1 MRRREFITLLG
12 AAATWPLAAR
22 AQQAMPVIGFL
33 NSPSPEAFGP
43 NVAGFRQGLQEAAY
57 VEGTNIAIDYRWAGG
72 QYNKLPALAAELV
85 NRKVSVIAAT
95 GGIPS
100 ARSAKEA
107 NGNVTGV
114 AFLVNT
120 LGKAT

>member
-1 MRRREFITLLG
+1 
-12 AAATWPLAAR
+12 
-22 AQQAMPVIGFL
+22 MPVIGFL
-33 NSPSPEAFGP
+33 NSASPEAFGP

-57 VEGTNIAIDYRWAGG
+57 VEGKNIAIDYRWAGG

-85 NRKVSVIAAT
+85 SRQVSVIAAT

-107 NGNVTGV
+107 TASIPIVSTS
-114 AFLVNT
+114 
-120 LGKAT
+120 